1 MPNFNFPKIISF
13 TIAILFS
20 SKIFSQKIDSIYY
33 FDNQLLMSSEKQN
46 DQNILLS
53 FFTRERE
60 NIIDK
65 NSFEF
70 SFIDSQFNMN
80 RIIKVKNKTIF
91 EDYWFTTND
100 TIFNEY
106 VFGSELEKYYS
117 NLAEYIAKNLS
128 YPKSALKK
136 NIEAKV
142 ILSFIVDKNGNITN
156 LKALSKHGN
165 GFENNALQIL
175 KSKNKF
181 GIMMYQNRPVKVY
194 FTIPV
199 TYELTD

>member
-1 MPNFNFPKIISF
+1 MPNFNFSKIISF

-117 NLAEYIAKNLS
+117 NLAE
-128 YPKSALKK
+128 
-136 NIEAKV
+136 
-142 ILSFIVDKNGNITN
+142 
-156 LKALSKHGN
+156 
-165 GFENNALQIL
+165 
-175 KSKNKF
+175 
-181 GIMMYQNRPVKVY
+181 
-194 FTIPV
+194 
-199 TYELTD
+199 